1 MCGHPLERTK
11 QRGSSEHIGSRCHP
25 GLRLS
30 CAAISLAIAVT
41 ACAGRT
47 VDPDPV
53 AARVIAEP
61 WPEADARFRSD
72 PEWLGGDGALSISL
86 ASDRTLWLFGDSFVV
101 DRSLPPAERAGR
113 TGTVMARNSIAIQH
127 GVNLATSELRFYT
140 RTDPSGR
147 PLAFFAER
155 AAKPD
160 TWLWPGH
167 GMASPQGVIVFMHR
181 MQRDDGVGGLGF
193 RPAGHVA
200 LSITNVE
207 QPPPQWQLEPLAL
220 PELPGAGLVGVA
232 VLRDGAHVYAFGVRD
247 PGDRALTLVRW
258 PAEPFMRGELAAAET
273 WTGEERGFVSG
284 GEAAALLAPVST
296 ELSVTRDPRGE
307 GHGFVLVSSQ
317 GFGIAPIELRFARA
331 LTGPWSAPSVVAL
344 EPYVEQGVPGML
356 VYAAKAHPE
365 QQSRDALVQRDAEW
379 VVTYAVNNLDATRLW
394 QDLSI
399 YYPRVLRVR
408 RAPRRRV
415 TNERQVLRS
424 RASRCWPARV
434 PARPARSRKTFAA
447 SA

>member
-1 MCGHPLERTK
+1 M
-11 QRGSSEHIGSRCHP
+11 
-25 GLRLS
+25 
-30 CAAISLAIAVT
+30 
-41 ACAGRT
+41 
-47 VDPDPV
+47 
-53 AARVIAEP
+53 IAEP
-61 WPEADARFRSD
+61 WQEADARFRSD
-72 PEWLGGDGALSISL
+72 PAWLGGDGALSISL

-127 GVNLATSELRFYT
+127 GRDLATSELRFYT
-140 RTDPSGR
+140 RSDPNGR

-155 AAKPD
+155 AASAD
-160 TWLWPGH
+160 TWLWPAH
-167 GMASPQGVIVFMHR
+167 GIAAAGRAIVFMHR
-181 MQRDDGVGGLGF
+181 MQRDEGAGGLGF
-193 RPAGHVA
+193 RPAGHLA
-200 LSITNVE
+200 LSISNVDE
-207 QPPPQWQLEPLAL
+207 PPPQWRLEPLAL
-220 PELPGAGLVGVA
+220 PELPGAGLVGAA

-258 PAEPFMRGELAAAET
+258 PEGPFMRGELAAAEA
-273 WTGEERGFVSG
+273 WTGEERGFVRG
-284 GEAAALLAPVST
+284 GEPAALLGPVST

-331 LTGPWSAPSVVAL
+331 LTGPWSAPSVIAL
-344 EPYVEQGVPGML
+344 EPYVEQGVAGTL

-365 QQSRDALVQRDAEW
+365 QHGGEW

-399 YYPRVLRVR
+399 YFPRVLRVR
-408 RAPRRRV
+408 RAPRRRMAS
-415 TNERQVLRS
+415 ERPALRS
-424 RASRCWPARV
+424 RASRYWPARA
-434 PARPARSRKTFAA
+434 PAPPARSRTTFAA